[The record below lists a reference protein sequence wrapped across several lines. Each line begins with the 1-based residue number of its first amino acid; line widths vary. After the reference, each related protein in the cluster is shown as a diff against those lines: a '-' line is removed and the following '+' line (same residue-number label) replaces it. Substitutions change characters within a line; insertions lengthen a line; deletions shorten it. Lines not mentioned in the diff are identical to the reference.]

1 MSSLLVDQFRKL
13 MAKRNS
19 REASSEI
26 LYPTGFPNFDFM
38 NGYIAN
44 GKNPATGEIYSYYNT
59 GIADGSINMVISRS
73 GGGKSSFCVQASSNI
88 VRPFPLSYIIEDNV
102 EAGMFTERRMHL
114 SRFSTEE
121 YYNRYIV
128 RDEGVTIESFFRNA
142 KEHYNHKMEHQSEWE
157 YDTGLHDMY
166 AKPIIKLQPTVIV
179 LDSLAMIS
187 SEKVF
192 EENDLAGQM
201 AATAAAR
208 AISTALNALT
218 PLCKQAN
225 IIIFMINHINE
236 DVSINPMMHK
246 QTKTMYLKQ
255 GEAVPKGNKPLYA
268 ATNIIRIDDKK
279 MTADK
284 GGFGVDGSMSTISLV
299 KSRTSKPN
307 RGTTLVF
314 NYDTGFDP
322 ELSLFVM
329 LKEAG
334 RLNGAG
340 VGYYFGD
347 RSDKKFSQKNFLE
360 KLHNDQELFDI
371 FQDECYNVLTS
382 NIAKP
387 LFDSGYQ
394 DRTVNSLMDRLHSAR
409 L

>member
-1 MSSLLVDQFRKL
+1 MSSLLIDEFRGMMNK
-13 MAKRNS
+13 KKIKES
-19 REASSEI
+19 TSEI
-26 LYPTGFPNFDFM
+26 LYPTGFLNFDFM

-44 GKNPATGEIYSYYNT
+44 GRDPKTGQIYSYYNT

-73 GGGKSSFCVQASSNI
+73 GGGKSSWCAQVSSNI
-88 VRPFPLSYIIEDNV
+88 VRPFPLSYILEDNV
-102 EAGMFTERRMHL
+102 EAGMITERRMQL
-114 SRFSTEE
+114 SRFTPEE
-121 YYNRYIV
+121 YRKKYIV
-128 RDEGVTIESFFRNA
+128 RNEGITIESYFENLKA
-142 KEHYNHKMEHQSEWE
+142 HYNHKMENRDQWE
-157 YDTGLHDMY
+157 YDTGQFDMY
-166 AKPIIKLQPTVIV
+166 GQPIIKLQPTISI

-192 EENDLAGQM
+192 EADELAGNM

-208 AISTALNALT
+208 AISTSLNALT

-225 IIIFMINHINE
+225 ITIFMINHINE

-268 ATNIIRIDDKK
+268 STNIIRIDDKK

-284 GGFGVDGSMSTISLV
+284 GGFGIDGTMSTISLV
-299 KSRTSKPN
+299 KSRTARPN

-322 ELSLFVM
+322 ELSLFIM

-340 VGYYFGD
+340 VGYYFGE

-360 KLHNDQELFDI
+360 KLHTDQELFDI
-371 FQDECYNVLTS
+371 FQEECYNVLTS
-382 NIAKP
+382 SISKHV
-387 LFDSGYQ
+387 FDNTEQSK
-394 DRTVNSLMDRLHSAR
+394 TVTSLMDRLHSAR